1 MSDFIIYT
9 DGACSGNPGP
19 GGWAFVAVESSGTGT
34 KIESSGSE
42 LNTTNNRMELTA
54 VINGISF
61 IKAIAY
67 SSMLILTD
75 SKYIVDAVN
84 QGWLNSWVSKNW
96 KKSDGK
102 SVLNQDLWSKL
113 LELMSIYN
121 VSFQWVKGHA
131 GIPENER
138 CDELA
143 RKEIKKLR
151 KLYG

>member
-1 MSDFIIYT
+1 MSDFIVYT

-121 VSFQWVKGHA
+121 ISFQWVKGHA

-151 KLYG
+151 ELYG

>member
-102 SVLNQDLWSKL
+102 PVLNQDLWSKL

-143 RKEIKKLR
+143 RKGIKKLR
-151 KLYG
+151 ELYG

>member
-19 GGWAFVAVESSGTGT
+19 GGWAFVAVESSGTCT
-34 KIESSGSE
+34 KVESSGSE

-151 KLYG
+151 ELYG

>member
-1 MSDFIIYT
+1 MSDFIVYT

-75 SKYIVDAVN
+75 SRYIVDAVN

-121 VSFQWVKGHA
+121 ISFQWVKGHA

-151 KLYG
+151 ELYG

>member
-61 IKAIAY
+61 IKAIAC

-151 KLYG
+151 ELYG

>member
-151 KLYG
+151 ELYG

>member
-121 VSFQWVKGHA
+121 ISFQWVKGHA

-143 RKEIKKLR
+143 RKGIKKLR
-151 KLYG
+151 ELYG

>member
-113 LELMSIYN
+113 LELMSVYN

-151 KLYG
+151 ELYG

>member
-54 VINGISF
+54 VINGISL

-102 SVLNQDLWSKL
+102 PVLNQDLWSKL

-151 KLYG
+151 ELYG

>member
-113 LELMSIYN
+113 LELMSVYN

-131 GIPENER
+131 GIPDNER

-151 KLYG
+151 ELYG

>member
-102 SVLNQDLWSKL
+102 PVLNQDLWSKL

-121 VSFQWVKGHA
+121 VSFLWVKGHA
-131 GIPENER
+131 GIPENEC

-151 KLYG
+151 ELYG

>member
-102 SVLNQDLWSKL
+102 PVLNQDLWSKL

-131 GIPENER
+131 GILENER

-151 KLYG
+151 ELYG

>member
-143 RKEIKKLR
+143 RKGIKKLR
-151 KLYG
+151 ELYG

>member
-84 QGWLNSWVSKNW
+84 QGWLNS
-96 KKSDGK
+96 
-102 SVLNQDLWSKL
+102 
-113 LELMSIYN
+113 
-121 VSFQWVKGHA
+121 
-131 GIPENER
+131 
-138 CDELA
+138 
-143 RKEIKKLR
+143 
-151 KLYG
+151 

>member
-1 MSDFIIYT
+1 MSDFLIYT

-19 GGWAFVAVESSGTGT
+19 GGWAFITIKSSDTSI

-42 LNTTNNRMELTA
+42 LNTTHNCMELTA
-54 VINGISF
+54 VINGILSTQ
-61 IKAIAY
+61 AIVH
-67 SSMLILTD
+67 SSMLVVTD

-84 QGWLNSWVSKNW
+84 QCWLNNWVRNGW

-113 LELMSIYN
+113 LELMSIYSI
-121 VSFQWVKGHA
+121 SFQWIKGHA

-143 RKEIKKLR
+143 RNEVQKLR

>member
-102 SVLNQDLWSKL
+102 PVLNQDLWSKL

-143 RKEIKKLR
+143 RKDIKKLR
-151 KLYG
+151 ELYG

>member
-19 GGWAFVAVESSGTGT
+19 GGWAFVAVESNGTGT

-102 SVLNQDLWSKL
+102 PVLNQDLWSKL

-121 VSFQWVKGHA
+121 VSFQWVKSHA

-151 KLYG
+151 ELYG

>member
-121 VSFQWVKGHA
+121 ISFQWVKGHA

-151 KLYG
+151 ELYG

>member
-19 GGWAFVAVESSGTGT
+19 GGWASVAIESSGTGT

-54 VINGISF
+54 VIKGISS

-75 SKYIVDAVN
+75 SKYIVDAIN
-84 QGWLNSWVSKNW
+84 QGWLNNWVNKNW

-121 VSFQWVKGHA
+121 ISFQWVKGHA

-143 RKEIKKLR
+143 RNEIKKLR
-151 KLYG
+151 ELYG

>member
-9 DGACSGNPGP
+9 DGVCSGNPGP

-113 LELMSIYN
+113 LELMSVYN

-131 GIPENER
+131 GIPDNER

-151 KLYG
+151 ELYG

>member
-84 QGWLNSWVSKNW
+84 QGWLNSWISKNW

-121 VSFQWVKGHA
+121 ISFQWVKGHA

-151 KLYG
+151 ELYG

>member
-9 DGACSGNPGP
+9 DGACSGNPGL

-151 KLYG
+151 ELYG

>member
-75 SKYIVDAVN
+75 SKYVVDAVN

-113 LELMSIYN
+113 LELMSVYN

-151 KLYG
+151 ELYG

>member
-1 MSDFIIYT
+1 MSDFLIYT

-19 GGWAFVAVESSGTGT
+19 GGWAFIAIKSSDTRI

-54 VINGISF
+54 VINGISS
-61 IKAIAY
+61 IQAIAH
-67 SSMLILTD
+67 SSMLIVTD

-84 QGWLNSWVSKNW
+84 QGWLNNWVRNGW

-113 LELMSIYN
+113 LELMSIYSI
-121 VSFQWVKGHA
+121 SFQWIKGHA

-143 RKEIKKLR
+143 RNEVQKLR